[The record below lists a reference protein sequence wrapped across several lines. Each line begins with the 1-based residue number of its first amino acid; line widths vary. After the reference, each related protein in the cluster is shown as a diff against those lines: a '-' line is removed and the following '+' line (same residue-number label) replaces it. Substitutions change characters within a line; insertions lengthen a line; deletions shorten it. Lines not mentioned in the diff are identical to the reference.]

1 MAGELARAKVNLALH
16 VTGQRSDG
24 YHLLDSLVAFPS
36 VADRVTL
43 IRGGTD
49 GLNITGRFSDSLTSD
64 SGNNL
69 ILAARRALEQMVGR
83 QFGPLHFELEKNLPI
98 ASGIGG
104 GSADAAAALRQMN
117 AQLELGLSESEL
129 AVIGLQLGA
138 DIPVCIGS
146 RVALMRGIGEE
157 LETVPQLPDCSMIL
171 INPGVSVSTI
181 PVFKA
186 LAQKDNPP
194 LPPLPDRW
202 GTLDTLV
209 AWLHQTRNDLE
220 PAAITVCPEIAD
232 VLASLD
238 SVPAVKLARMSG
250 SGATCFGICEKGL
263 ETEALETLKA
273 AHPDWWVAAGSLN

>member
-36 VADRVTL
+36 IADRVTL
-43 IRGGTD
+43 TRGGTD
-49 GLNITGRFSDSLTSD
+49 GLHITGQFSGSLTSD
-64 SGNNL
+64 SDNNL
-69 ILAARRALEQMVGR
+69 ILAARRALERNVGR

-117 AQLELGLSESEL
+117 SQLELGLSESEL
-129 AVIGLQLGA
+129 AAIGLQLGA

-146 RVALMRGIGEE
+146 RPALMRGIGEE
-157 LETVPQLPDCSMIL
+157 LETVPALPDCSMIL
-171 INPGVSVSTI
+171 INPGLSVSTP

-186 LAQKDNPP
+186 LVQKDNPP
-194 LPPLPDRW
+194 LPALPEKW
-202 GTLDTLV
+202 ETLDTLV
-209 AWLHQTRNDLE
+209 DWLHQTRNDLE

-232 VLASLD
+232 VLASLAA
-238 SVPAVKLARMSG
+238 VPSVKLARMSG
-250 SGATCFGICEKGL
+250 SGATCFGLCEKGL
-263 ETEALETLKA
+263 EFEARETLKA
-273 AHPDWWVAAGSLN
+273 AHPNWWIAAGCLI